1 MCSVAFNSVTDG
13 LHNTYFNRILLHL
26 LFSLRL
32 ACSLSLNINLLII
45 CSKVYS
51 DFIMEACKVVLEID
65 LFILLLV
72 LVEETLKEKGRRKK
86 QRSPDLVEG
95 THLIARSQ
103 NLFVW

>member
-1 MCSVAFNSVTDG
+1 MA
-13 LHNTYFNRILLHL
+13 
-26 LFSLRL
+26 
-32 ACSLSLNINLLII
+32 
-45 CSKVYS
+45 
-51 DFIMEACKVVLEID
+51 ACKVVLEID

-86 QRSPDLVEG
+86 QRSPDLDEG

>member
-32 ACSLSLNINLLII
+32 ACSLLLNINLLII
-45 CSKVYS
+45 CSKVNS

-86 QRSPDLVEG
+86 QRSPDLDEG

-103 NLFVW
+103 NLFFW

>member
-1 MCSVAFNSVTDG
+1 MFT
-13 LHNTYFNRILLHL
+13 
-26 LFSLRL
+26 LRL
-32 ACSLSLNINLLII
+32 ACSLLLII
-45 CSKVYS
+45 KFLTIRTKVNS

-86 QRSPDLVEG
+86 QRSPDLDEG

>member
-26 LFSLRL
+26 LFTLRL
-32 ACSLSLNINLLII
+32 ACSLLLNINLLTI
-45 CSKVYS
+45 CTKANS
-51 DFIMEACKVVLEID
+51 DFIMGACKVVLEID

-72 LVEETLKEKGRRKK
+72 LVETLKEKGRRKK
-86 QRSPDLVEG
+86 QRSPDLDEG

>member
-1 MCSVAFNSVTDG
+1 MDYTI
-13 LHNTYFNRILLHL
+13 HFNRILLHL
-26 LFSLRL
+26 LFTFRL
-32 ACSLSLNINLLII
+32 ACSLLSNINLLKI
-45 CSKVYS
+45 CTKANS
-51 DFIMEACKVVLEID
+51 DFIMAACKVVLEID

-86 QRSPDLVEG
+86 QRSPDLDEG

>member
-26 LFSLRL
+26 SFTLRL
-32 ACSLSLNINLLII
+32 ACSLLLNINLLTI
-45 CSKVYS
+45 CTKANS
-51 DFIMEACKVVLEID
+51 DFVMEACKVVSEID

-86 QRSPDLVEG
+86 QRSPDLDEG